1 MSWLGLVLPL
11 GRWLGTVRCWVRV
24 SLGSGFTLGA
34 RVGIIV
40 RVRISVMVR
49 VSTTHNFKYNH

>member
-1 MSWLGLVLPL
+1 MLGQ
-11 GRWLGTVRCWVRV
+11 GNFMVRVCVRV
-24 SLGSGFTLGA
+24 SLGP

-49 VSTTHNFKYNH
+49 VSTAYNVKYYH

>member
-1 MSWLGLVLPL
+1 MFYWCGVRHVRFKNRYLV
-11 GRWLGTVRCWVRV
+11 RVCARV
-24 SLGSGFTLGA
+24 SLGP

-49 VSTTHNFKYNH
+49 VSTTHNFKHNH

>member
-1 MSWLGLVLPL
+1 MLGQ
-11 GRWLGTVRCWVRV
+11 GKFRVRVCGRV
-24 SLGSGFTLGA
+24 SLGP

-40 RVRISVMVR
+40 RVRISVIVS